1 MSSKRLFAVVSM
13 LVVLIGSVYAAISVE
28 QSIINIDPN
37 PMDKSTTITVTFA
50 VRVTAEILIETESG
64 ILVKTLYT
72 GNLDSGVYEFFWNRM
87 SDEGAY
93 VPNGKYSV
101 TVNYDYRYT
110 STKKTLIL
118 K

>member
-1 MSSKRLFAVVSM
+1 MSGKKVIIIALVFA
-13 LVVLIGSVYAAISVE
+13 LLIGIMYADINV
-28 QSIINIDPN
+28 QHSIININPN
-37 PMDKSTTITVTFA
+37 PMEKSTVITVTFA
-50 VRVTAEILIETESG
+50 ERVDAEIIIETETG
-64 ILVKTLYT
+64 ILIKSLFT
-72 GNLDSGVYEFFWNRM
+72 GNLEAGVYEFFWNRM
-87 SDEGAY
+87 SDEGSY

>member
-1 MSSKRLFAVVSM
+1 M
-13 LVVLIGSVYAAISVE
+13 LVLLVGLVYAEINVE
-28 QSIINIDPN
+28 NSIININPN

-50 VRVTAEILIETESG
+50 ERVTAEIIIETEAG
-64 ILVKTLYT
+64 ILVKTLYN
-72 GNLDSGVYEFFWNRM
+72 GNLNAGVYEFFWNRM
-87 SDEGAY
+87 SDESAY
-93 VPNGKYSV
+93 VPNGKYFV